1 MDGPEQKVLTG
12 ADTCRNVCQLHVEKK
27 SMKIFLHIYLRLSAK
42 SESNTNFTCGK

>member
-27 SMKIFLHIYLRLSAK
+27 HEDFFTHLSEA
-42 SESNTNFTCGK
+42 EC